1 MPHGFLGLYGLDR
14 AATAIMEEAGRFLA
28 REGGGEEG
36 FKRDTEG
43 MDGMIVETGLM
54 QGETGEE
61 MACDVGAAVGGE
73 GLLGIATEGE

>member
-28 REGGGEEG
+28 REGGGDEG
-36 FKRDTEG
+36 VKGGAGG

-61 MACDVGAAVGGE
+61 VACDVGAAVGGE
-73 GLLGIATEGE
+73 GLLGIATEEE